1 MLPKNAEIVRFCNW
15 WMGIGLTPKW
25 RDKKQEFLE
34 LCVDMNHDKPK
45 NRPYQVVLV
54 GPEIIMPTKGKEI
67 LYGDTGTAY
76 IRFLPAVAKFDRRYT
91 CVAVFKY

>member
-1 MLPKNAEIVRFCNW
+1 MLPKNEEVVRFCNW
-15 WMGIGLTPKW
+15 WIGIGLTPEW

-34 LCVDMNHDKPK
+34 LCVEMNHDKPK

-54 GPEIIMPTKGKEI
+54 GPEIIIPTKGKEI
-67 LYGDTGTAY
+67 LYGDTETAY
-76 IRFLPAVAKFDRRYT
+76 IRFLPAVAKFDTRYK